1 MAAAIET
8 GLPDL
13 IYEIGSE
20 LDDLQIDESTS
31 GRLNNN
37 RVQRLISSTQR
48 EVFRKMRRDRL
59 SMAAFDP
66 YTFTL
71 STQPSD
77 TDRYVL
83 PRRARG
89 VFWLKD
95 GDSYLNSLDPHED
108 SSSGFL
114 SKRGTLELVNYTV
127 VGTITC
133 SCVLEPIELS
143 YGVAATGTGST
154 AVVLAT
160 SPDLGRTHLE
170 PDYYVGSYIGFET
183 GDARGEVRRVTSQS
197 ISSGVV
203 TLTVT
208 AWTSAP
214 SAADKYTFLLDLPK
228 IMDRPVIYRTCE
240 KLARFDKVLS
250 TEQYDHGSAIMKAEY
265 KEAYLDAKVALRN
278 DMYGHTRVTPK
289 GYDSFARM

>member
-1 MAAAIET
+1 MAAVIET

-13 IYEIGSE
+13 IYEVGSE
-20 LDDLQIDESTS
+20 LDDLDIDESDR

-37 RVQRLISSTQR
+37 RVTRHINSSTR
-48 EVFRKMRRDRL
+48 EVFRRLRLDRVDIASL
-59 SMAAFDP
+59 DP
-66 YTFTL
+66 YTHTL

-77 TDRYVL
+77 SDRYLL
-83 PRRARG
+83 PRRARQ

-95 GDSYLNSLDPHED
+95 DDYYLLSLDPHET
-108 SSSGFL
+108 SSSGFVYR
-114 SKRGTLELVNYTV
+114 RGTLELRNYTV
-127 VGTITC
+127 NGTITAA
-133 SCVLEPIELS
+133 LMMEPVELS
-143 YGVAATGTGST
+143 YGVSATGTGST

-183 GDARGEVRRVTSQS
+183 GAAIGEVRRVTAQS

-208 AWTSAP
+208 AFTSAP

-228 IMDRPVIYRTCE
+228 IMDRPVIYRSCE

-250 TEQYDHGSAIMKAEY
+250 TEQADIGPSIMAREY
-265 KEAYLDAKVALRN
+265 ERAYMASKVALRN
-278 DMYGHTRVTPK
+278 AVYGHTRVTPK
-289 GYDSFARM
+289 GYSSFGRM

>member
-1 MAAAIET
+1 MAAVIDT

-20 LDDLQIDESTS
+20 LDDLDIDESTR

-37 RVQRLISSTQR
+37 RVQRLIHSSQR
-48 EVFRKMRRDRL
+48 EVFRRLCRDRIDVVAL
-59 SMAAFDP
+59 DP

-77 TDRYVL
+77 TDRYLL
-83 PRRARG
+83 PRRARQ

-95 GDSYLNSLDPHED
+95 GDTYLSSLDAHEGA
-108 SSSGFL
+108 SIGFRFR
-114 SKRGTLELVNYTV
+114 RGTLELVNHTV

-154 AVVLAT
+154 VVVLAK

-170 PDYYVGSYIGFET
+170 PDYYVGSYIGWEK
-183 GDARGEVRRVTSQS
+183 GVAIGEVRRVTAQS
-197 ISSGVV
+197 ITSGVV

-208 AWTSAP
+208 AWASAP

-228 IMDRPVIYRTCE
+228 IMDRPVIYCTCE
-240 KLARFDKVLS
+240 KLARFDKVLA
-250 TEQYDHGSAIMKAEY
+250 TEQSDHGSAIMNREFEKS
-265 KEAYLDAKVALRN
+265 YLDAKVTLRN
-278 DMYGHTRVTPK
+278 SVYGHTSVTPK
-289 GYDSFARM
+289 GYDSFRRM